1 MMSALRAPWGLWV
14 AVCGLAQLIIGLTPW
29 SSEASALKASVALLT
44 LEGLSF
50 ASLALCAVWGRL
62 ALPSWSRVGL
72 WAAAAWLY
80 ATWWLSAPTSS
91 EDVWRYLWDGRL
103 WWLGAPTYLEPPN
116 SELLTPFVH
125 LDQSLEQVRAQVGH
139 PELNTIYPPA
149 AQFLFRC
156 ASWGGVSLTLWRAL
170 LLLAHLLSVEALR
183 ALLGRLS
190 EQAHHTG
197 HTNKTTNTG
206 KTAGLAG
213 LTLFALCP
221 IWAFDISQGAH
232 LDVWALCFGLWGV
245 TFSVQERPLLSGL
258 AFGVGVSVKVIPAL
272 WLAVLLARYAWQRR
286 WSMVSVMSLSALG
299 AFGLCALPFV
309 TELSHPNAWRGAMA
323 YGGGWRFN
331 ESFFGLLS
339 SLGELLGVLPH
350 TISPRMFASSA
361 LMITLM
367 WSLWHTRDTQRYS
380 LTAALSVCVVILLFG
395 SPVVFSWYLGW
406 LWALLPLLW
415 VRLTAPSERSH
426 AVFTLASS
434 TSLSSCPDHKSRQQS
449 YLLFSVLSAWPAL
462 LPLTYLPRS
471 SVLSGGPWDVG
482 LWWRSLEYLTLSLIF
497 VIGTRYTPL
506 QHTSVRT

>member
-1 MMSALRAPWGLWV
+1 MMSALKAPWGLWV
-14 AVCGLAQLIIGLTPW
+14 AVCGLAQLVIGLTPW
-29 SSEASALKASVALLT
+29 SSEASALEASVALLT

-50 ASLALCAVWGRL
+50 ASLALCAAWGRL
-62 ALPSWSRVGL
+62 ALPSWSRVAL
-72 WAAAAWLY
+72 WAATTWLC
-80 ATWWLSAPTSS
+80 ATWWLSAPSSS

-103 WWLGAPTYLEPPN
+103 WWLGAPTYLEPPS
-116 SELLTPFVH
+116 SEALTPFVH
-125 LDQSLEQVRAQVGH
+125 LEDSLEQVRAQIGH

-149 AQFLFRC
+149 AQLLFRC
-156 ASWGGVSLTLWRAL
+156 ATWGGVSVTLWRAL
-170 LLLAHLLSVEALR
+170 LLLAHLLSIEALR
-183 ALLGRLS
+183 TLLTQLS

-197 HTNKTTNTG
+197 NTNKTTNTRN
-206 KTAGLAG
+206 TAGLAG

-221 IWAFDISQGAH
+221 IWTFDISQGAH

-245 TFSVQERPLLSGL
+245 TLSVQERPCLSGL
-258 AFGVGVSVKVIPAL
+258 AFGVGVSVKLIPAL
-272 WLAVLLARYAWQRR
+272 WLAVLLTRYAWQRR
-286 WSMVSVMSLSALG
+286 WSVVSVMSLSALG
-299 AFGLCALPFV
+299 AFALCALPFV
-309 TELSHPNAWRGAMA
+309 AELSHPNAWRGAMA

-339 SLGELLGVLPH
+339 FLGELLGVLPH
-350 TISPRMFASSA
+350 AISPRVFASSA
-361 LMITLM
+361 LMITLI

-434 TSLSSCPDHKSRQQS
+434 APRSPLPDHKPHQQS

-482 LWWRSLEYLTLSLIF
+482 LWWHSLEYLTLSLIF
-497 VIGTRYTPL
+497 VIGTRYTSL